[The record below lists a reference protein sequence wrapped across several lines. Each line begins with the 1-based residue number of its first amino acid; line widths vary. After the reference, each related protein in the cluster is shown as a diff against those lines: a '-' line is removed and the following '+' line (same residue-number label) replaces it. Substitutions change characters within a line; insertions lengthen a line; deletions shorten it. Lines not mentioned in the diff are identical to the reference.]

1 MAKENS
7 AGLGVSTRYGAISV
21 PDGARGNLAGQGAL
35 NYMTIEFSSTLF
47 NSDSIN
53 SRTGILFN
61 CLPLR
66 AWVEVET
73 PISLSGA
80 GVGLCFGRKGA
91 LGTDSADI
99 SGSAV
104 GVGFKAAALKGTF
117 STGITATTTLAFG
130 PTVGTAFDGGSGRF
144 VIEYLKV

>member
-7 AGLGVSTRYGAISV
+7 SGLGVNTRYGAISI
-21 PDGARGNLAGQGAL
+21 PDGARGNIASKGAL
-35 NYMTIEFSSTLF
+35 NYLTVEFSADKI
-47 NSDSIN
+47 NNDSIN
-53 SRTGILFN
+53 APTTVLFN

-73 PISLSGA
+73 ALSLSGA
-80 GVGLCFGRKGA
+80 GAALSFGRQGA

-99 SGSAV
+99 SGTAK
-104 GVGFKAAALKGTF
+104 GVGFAAAALKGTF
-117 STGITATTTLAFG
+117 STGITATTTVVIGVAG
-130 PTVGTAFDGGSGRF
+130 GSINEGSGRF

>member
-1 MAKENS
+1 MARENT
-7 AGLGVSTRYGAISV
+7 AGLGVNTRYGPISI
-21 PDGARGNLAGQGAL
+21 PDGARGVLAAEGAL
-35 NYMTIEFSSTLF
+35 NYLTIEFSSALY
-47 NSDSIN
+47 NADSIN
-53 SRTGILFN
+53 TRTGILFN

-66 AWVEVET
+66 AWVEIET
-73 PISLSGA
+73 AISLSGA
-80 GVGLCFGRKGA
+80 GVALCFGRKGG

-99 SGSAV
+99 SGSAI

-130 PTVGTAFDGGSGRF
+130 PTVATGFDGGAGRF